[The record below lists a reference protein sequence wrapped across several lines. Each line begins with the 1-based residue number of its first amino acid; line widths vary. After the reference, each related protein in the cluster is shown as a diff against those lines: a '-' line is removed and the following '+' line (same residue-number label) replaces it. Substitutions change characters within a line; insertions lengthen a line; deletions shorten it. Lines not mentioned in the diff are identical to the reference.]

1 MNRLIPAVLVLF
13 WMAPQHMDAQKT
25 QGVTLPMEVHVGP
38 EYDAFVASEGWVF
51 VADMPKGV
59 DFPNLEGTASVDGAA
74 VFSAADFNPDAFDP
88 RHWAIEYSSDPTLPT
103 NFMVGDKGA
112 IQFHSAERCQG
123 LYTRHLTRTAKGQR

>member
-1 MNRLIPAVLVLF
+1 MSTSCLSI
-13 WMAPQHMDAQKT
+13 QST
-25 QGVTLPMEVHVGP
+25 Q
-38 EYDAFVASEGWVF
+38 SR
-51 VADMPKGV
+51 V
-59 DFPNLEGTASVDGAA
+59 DDGVDGAA